1 LDVAELA
8 IRKNGKRVITV
19 QRCVAWL
26 VAVSSLLIAGQSL
39 AFDGVQIAGTAEKLQ
54 IELSDA
60 TVDNALAALRSTF
73 DLKCSC
79 PASGRRVTGVYRG
92 NIRSVLS
99 RLLEGDD
106 YVVKASPSGGLEVIV
121 LGPNASPRQ
130 PGSGYPTSR
139 AAGLGDE
146 SRGRESS
153 PNPTR
158 SSPSSRAA
166 PATAAGDESRGR

>member
-1 LDVAELA
+1 LDVELV
-8 IRKNGKRVITV
+8 IRKNGKRVITM
-19 QRCVAWL
+19 QSCVAWL
-26 VAVSSLLIAGQSL
+26 VAVSALLIAGQSL

-79 PASGRRVTGVYRG
+79 PASGRRLTGVYRG

-121 LGPNASPRQ
+121 LGPNASRQ
-130 PGSGYPTSR
+130 PSSGYPASR

-146 SRGRESS
+146 ARGRES

-158 SSPSSRAA
+158 SSPSSKAA
-166 PATAAGDESRGR
+166 PATAVGDETRGR

>member
-1 LDVAELA
+1 M
-8 IRKNGKRVITV
+8 TM

-26 VAVSSLLIAGQSL
+26 VAVTSLLIVEPSL
-39 AFDGVQIAGTAEKLQ
+39 AFDGVQIVGTTEKLQ
-54 IELSDA
+54 IELSNA

-73 DLKCSC
+73 DLKCRC

-106 YVVKASPSGGLEVIV
+106 YVVKASPSGGLEVIM
-121 LGPNASPRQ
+121 LGASVSSPRN
-130 PGSGYPTSR
+130 PGYPSS

-146 SRGRESS
+146 ARGRGS
-153 PNPTR
+153 PNLT
-158 SSPSSRAA
+158 SPSYAAA
-166 PATAAGDESRGR
+166 PATAVGDEARGHAPPSLADEHRH